1 MATLEDKIRVWLKV
15 DGDGGLVDFTDV
27 APIKVQGCLMTM
39 IAARNK
45 YFQTPKY
52 QSLSVSLFVNVT
64 ECGYFL
70 FRPHQLK

>member
-52 QSLSVSLFVNVT
+52 
-64 ECGYFL
+64 
-70 FRPHQLK
+70 